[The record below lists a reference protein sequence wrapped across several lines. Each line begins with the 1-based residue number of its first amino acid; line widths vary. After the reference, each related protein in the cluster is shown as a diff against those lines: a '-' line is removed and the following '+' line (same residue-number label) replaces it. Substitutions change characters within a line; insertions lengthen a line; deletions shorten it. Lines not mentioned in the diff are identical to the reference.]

1 MSKITNPKAWYL
13 LGAGAVALAADG
25 ARRLLR
31 RRRADGSAGYR
42 SAEVPME
49 ADVPAKVATTAP
61 VVTSAPT
68 AEAQAKTKKAVEEVG
83 RQAALAKS
91 PAADTVTRTAEAV
104 LAADDLTEIK
114 GIGPVFAER
123 LRQAGI
129 TTFADVAQA
138 SADQLRDVTHAT
150 SVANPDEWIDQAK
163 ARQ

>member
-13 LGAGAVALAADG
+13 LGAGAVALAADS

-31 RRRADGSAGYR
+31 RRRADGAAGYR
-42 SAEVPME
+42 SAEVSVE
-49 ADVPAKVATTAP
+49 GDAPAKVVTAEP

-68 AEAQAKTKKAVEEVG
+68 AEAVAKTKKAVEEVG
-83 RQAALAKS
+83 RQAASAKS
-91 PAADTVTRTAEAV
+91 TAADTVTRTAEAV
-104 LAADDLTEIK
+104 MAADDLTEIK

-129 TTFADVAQA
+129 TTFADVAKA

-150 SVANPDEWIDQAK
+150 SVANPDEWIEQAR

>member
-42 SAEVPME
+42 SAEMPME
-49 ADVPAKVATTAP
+49 ADAPAKVATTAP

-68 AEAQAKTKKAVEEVG
+68 AEAQAKTKKSVEEVG
-83 RQAALAKS
+83 RQAAVAKS
-91 PAADTVTRTAEAV
+91 TAADTTTRTAEAA

-129 TTFADVAQA
+129 TMFADVAKA

-150 SVANPDEWIDQAK
+150 SIANPDEWIEQAK